1 MSTDEAWRQWG
12 EQDPYFAVITNPK
25 FRSANLTDDARKEF
39 FESGRVHA
47 KYVLDVC
54 RREFGAGFQPKRA
67 LDFGCGVGRVT
78 LAMAEQAQEVVGLDV
93 SPAMLAE
100 ARRNAQAQGRDNVVF
115 VQSDDELSK
124 VVGRFDLVHS
134 FIVFQ
139 HIDVPRGREM
149 FRRLVDLV
157 DHGGAGAIHVTYAK
171 AYHAE
176 RYGQPPAAPPVAAD
190 PAQRAGTLSGL
201 ADLLRRGTDEVVE
214 RVAAVARGGDPEM
227 QMNVY
232 PLSELF
238 FVLQTADMHQV
249 HARFTDHGGELGV
262 FLFFMRRPQ
271 AVSTASTR

>member
-25 FRSANLTDDARKEF
+25 FRSANLTEDARKEF

-100 ARRNAQAQGRDNVVF
+100 ARRNAQTQGRDNVVF
-115 VQSDDELSK
+115 VQSDDELTK
-124 VVGRFDLVHS
+124 VVGCFDLVHS

-139 HIDVPRGREM
+139 HIDVARGREM
-149 FRRLVDLV
+149 FSRLVHLV
-157 DHGGAGAIHVTYAK
+157 ADGGVGAIHVTYAK

-176 RYGQPPAAPPVAAD
+176 RYGQPPAPPPPVE
-190 PAQRAGTLSGL
+190 QRAGAVSGL
-201 ADLLRRGTDEVVE
+201 ADLLRRGATE
-214 RVAAVARGGDPEM
+214 VAAAARGADPEM

-238 FVLQTADMHQV
+238 FVLQRAGVHQV
-249 HARFTDHGGELGV
+249 HTRFTDHGGELGV
-262 FLFFMRRPQ
+262 FLFFMRPPATER
-271 AVSTASTR
+271 R